1 MATHSSLRSA
11 LTRDGALEDA
21 DVYALHELARA
32 AGAPL
37 ARVRELLDEGR
48 IATIDGEFIAHGEA
62 VRVGRALKAGEPLSP
77 PQIGSAFVSRASA
90 LFATRLPMRR
100 APGLPV
106 VVSAAVHGLVA
117 LLLVVLAMPRVGGE
131 EVTDVL
137 HVRPEP
143 VRLVY
148 LSLPGPGGGGGGGG
162 TREPQPAPRAKRKG
176 SSVLSSPMPEKEPPP
191 PVKPPPEPPPPP
203 AGHLEALRAP
213 IVARRAETE
222 ERTGVLEPRPTEEES
237 RGAGEDEGAGE
248 GVGVGRGDGEGPGV
262 GEGSGGGAGG
272 GPYRPGS
279 GVEPP
284 VIVQEVKAAY
294 TEEARRR
301 NIIGEVLLEVVVL
314 RDGTVGEV
322 RMLRGLGYGL
332 DDQAVRAVKQ
342 WRFRPATLREV
353 PVDVLV
359 EVAVEFNMR

>member
-1 MATHSSLRSA
+1 MARLSHIRSA
-11 LTRDGALEDA
+11 LTRDAALEDA
-21 DVYALHELARA
+21 DVYTSHELARA
-32 AGAPL
+32 AGVPVG
-37 ARVRELLDEGR
+37 RVRALVDEGR
-48 IATIDGEFIAHGEA
+48 IATVDGEFIAHTEA
-62 VRVGRALKAGEPLSP
+62 VRVARALKAGEPLSP
-77 PQIGSAFVSRASA
+77 PQTGSAVASRASS

-106 VVSAAVHGLVA
+106 AVSSAVHGLAA
-117 LLLVVLAMPRVGGE
+117 LLLILLAIPGVGGE

-137 HVRPEP
+137 HLRQEP

-162 TREPQPAPRAKRKG
+162 NREPKPAPRAKRKG
-176 SSVLSSPMPEKEPPP
+176 TSLLSSPMPEKPPP

-203 AGHLEALRAP
+203 PSHLEPLRAP
-213 IVARRAETE
+213 IVAMRAETE
-222 ERTGVLEPRPTEEES
+222 ERTGVLEPRPAEEAS
-237 RGAGEDEGAGE
+237 HGAGEDEGAGA
-248 GVGVGRGDGEGPGV
+248 GAGAGRGDGEGSGV
-262 GEGSGGGAGG
+262 GEGSGGGTGG

-284 VIVQEVKAAY
+284 IIVHEVKAAY
-294 TEEARRR
+294 TDEARRR
-301 NIIGEVLLEVVVL
+301 NIVGEVLLEVVIQ

-342 WRFRPATLREV
+342 WRFRPATLRDV

>member
-1 MATHSSLRSA
+1 
-11 LTRDGALEDA
+11 
-21 DVYALHELARA
+21 
-32 AGAPL
+32 
-37 ARVRELLDEGR
+37 
-48 IATIDGEFIAHGEA
+48 
-62 VRVGRALKAGEPLSP
+62 
-77 PQIGSAFVSRASA
+77 
-90 LFATRLPMRR
+90 
-100 APGLPV
+100 
-106 VVSAAVHGLVA
+106 
-117 LLLVVLAMPRVGGE
+117 LVVLAMPRVGGE

-162 TREPQPAPRAKRKG
+162 RREPKPAPRAKRKG
-176 SSVLSSPMPEKEPPP
+176 PSVLSSPMPEKEPPP

-203 AGHLEALRAP
+203 SSHLEALRAP

-222 ERTGVLEPRPTEEES
+222 ERTGVLQPRPTEEES

-262 GEGSGGGAGG
+262 GEGAGGGTGG

-301 NIIGEVLLEVVVL
+301 NIIGEVLLEAVVQ

-342 WRFRPATLREV
+342 WRFRPATLRDV